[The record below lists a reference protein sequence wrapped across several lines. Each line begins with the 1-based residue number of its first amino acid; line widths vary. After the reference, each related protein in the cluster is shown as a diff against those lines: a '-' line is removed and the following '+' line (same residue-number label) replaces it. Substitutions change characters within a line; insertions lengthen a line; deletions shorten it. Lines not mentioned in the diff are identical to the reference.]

1 MGIHRCGPQSRVDTN
16 EQKTDLL
23 GKNII
28 NRVPVKRRQLLLRR
42 SATFYE
48 LVPLRHSFQ
57 IAAMSVGESFRF
69 SMSRKP
75 SLEV

>member
-1 MGIHRCGPQSRVDTN
+1 MGIHRCGPQPRVDTN

-28 NRVPVKRRQLLLRR
+28 NRVPVERRQLLLRR

-48 LVPLRHSFQ
+48 LVPLCHSFQ
-57 IAAMSVGESFRF
+57 IAATLESWIFRCTSTF
-69 SMSRKP
+69 SHVTR
-75 SLEV
+75 